1 MKTSFRSAHRANI
14 FCAKFLPSTDD
25 LQVSILYFDYVN
37 HASTLLHQVIRSSLN
52 TLNTCHFVNLLLL
65 SHSKTI
71 TYCSMTNSY
80 ILSVIGGS
88 HETFNTIICAIMDA
102 QCTQWQNVICCYKL
116 RCELHTAWLTSHLL
130 LCRDSILVISTVKV
144 VKLYKNIQNVIF
156 SSALESGMRKL
167 QRTFRVK
174 NSDLL
179 NLTDWKQL
187 HKLLNSLT
195 ICPK

>member
-1 MKTSFRSAHRANI
+1 LSEVQTCIWPSWCHCHSLSLASVKSRVV
-14 FCAKFLPSTDD
+14 LPFWYRLT
-25 LQVSILYFDYVN
+25 QVVLDKGP
-37 HASTLLHQVIRSSLN
+37 LN
-52 TLNTCHFVNLLLL
+52 GCVLLL

-156 SSALESGMRKL
+156 SSALESGMHKL